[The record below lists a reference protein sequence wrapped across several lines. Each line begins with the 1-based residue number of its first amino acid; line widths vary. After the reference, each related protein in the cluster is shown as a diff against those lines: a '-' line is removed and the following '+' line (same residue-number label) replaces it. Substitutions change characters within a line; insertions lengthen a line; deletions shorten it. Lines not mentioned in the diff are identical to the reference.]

1 MSLEYVFAVLRARWL
16 IATITLVTV
25 FGAVAVYTW
34 AMPRKYLATSSVVLD
49 IKNPDPI
56 AGAAQAAMGS
66 PTYML
71 TQIEVI
77 TSTRVAEKAARILKL
92 DQVPELRN
100 KWQLS
105 TGGLGSY
112 EAWVANVIKGGL
124 EARPLRGSNIIT
136 FIYTAEDPKFA
147 AAAANAFM
155 QAYLTTA
162 VELRTNPAKQFN
174 EEFDAKAKDLRE
186 KYEAAQRRLSEF
198 QQQQGLVVTDER
210 MDIETNRLNALS
222 NDYLQMQSAMADS
235 NSRQSAARSSPD
247 QSPDVIS
254 NGTVAGI
261 RSDIIRQEASLEQ
274 LSSRLGD
281 NHPQVIELKTSL
293 AELRRKLEI
302 ESKRIVGS
310 VSVANNVTSSR
321 LGIMKA
327 ALDEQRSKVLK
338 LKSIRDEA
346 SMLQRDVEN
355 AQRSLDAVTVRMQNA
370 SLESQAPQASVAP
383 LEYATPPGGPSS
395 PRVGSNL
402 ALGAVL
408 GLVLAAAV
416 SFLMELFDRRMRTG
430 TDVEALLLL
439 HSLGSVPRF
448 TKKNGKADSL
458 SHRFGLGKPALS
470 GPAAASASN
479 APSAP

>member
-25 FGAVAVYTW
+25 FGAVAAYTW
-34 AMPRKYLATSSVVLD
+34 VMPRKYLATSSVVLD

-92 DQVPELRN
+92 DQVPELRAN
-100 KWQLS
+100 WQKS
-105 TGGLGSY
+105 TGGLGSF
-112 EAWVANVIKGGL
+112 EAWVANVIKAGL

-136 FIYTAEDPKFA
+136 FIYTSEDPKFA

-174 EEFDAKAKDLRE
+174 EDFDAKAKELRE

-198 QQQQGLVVTDER
+198 QQEQGLVVTDER
-210 MDIETNRLNALS
+210 VDIETNRLSALS
-222 NDYLQMQSAMADS
+222 ADYLQMQGAMADS

-254 NGTVAGI
+254 NSTVSGI
-261 RSDIIRQEASLEQ
+261 RSDIIRQEATLEQ
-274 LSSRLGD
+274 VSSRLGD
-281 NHPQVIELKTSL
+281 QHPQVIELKTNL
-293 AELRRKLEI
+293 AELRRKLDI

-310 VSVANNVTSSR
+310 VSVANNVTSAR
-321 LGIMKA
+321 LALMKA
-327 ALDEQRSKVLK
+327 ALDEQRNKVLK

-346 SMLQRDVEN
+346 SMIQRDVEL

-370 SLESQAPQASVAP
+370 TLESQAPQASVAP

-402 ALGAVL
+402 ALGGVL
-408 GLVLAAAV
+408 GLVMAIALA
-416 SFLMELFDRRMRTG
+416 FLIELFDRRLRTA
-430 TDVEALLLL
+430 TDIEALLLL
-439 HSLGSVPRF
+439 HSMGSVPRF
-448 TKKNGKADSL
+448 KHKPAKTSGL
-458 SHRFGLGKPALS
+458 SSRLRLGKPAL
-470 GPAAASASN
+470 N
-479 APSAP
+479 APAQ